1 MREVGEERKEI
12 RGKFLEMR
20 ATTKQSNL
28 YKEEKRRQRRVTRR
42 IE

>member
-1 MREVGEERKEI
+1 MREVGRERTER